1 VGISRQ
7 QELDIIEVYAH
18 TERSMHELA
27 KAMGIN
33 PTYPYRVLEKYQI
46 KWRRGASDQ
55 TWDEYLAANPEVAY
69 GLGST
74 NAKLDQI
81 IAATP
86 EPVLRMI
93 EANEHW
99 LIEITERFE
108 VAAPDI
114 DGALHAGK
122 QIRPGA
128 RITSIRMK

>member
-1 VGISRQ
+1 
-7 QELDIIEVYAH
+7 
-18 TERSMHELA
+18 LA

-55 TWDEYLAANPEVAY
+55 TWDEYLATNPEVAY
-69 GLGST
+69 RLGST
-74 NAKLDQI
+74 DQKLEQI

-86 EPVLRMI
+86 EPVRLLI
-93 EANEHW
+93 EQSEHW
-99 LIEITERFE
+99 LIEVTERFE
-108 VAAPDI
+108 VVAPDI